1 MKQVIT
7 RFFVSKPITLIAL
20 RLAGVSLLFLATL
33 TMTNYYPIDLVG
45 EFELTRTILLL
56 LGAIVVA
63 GTDRSIIQFAGRLE
77 SDGRFDTFLGVYLN
91 SLKLIGLLCF
101 IILLVYVLIPVE
113 FYQNFFSDS
122 IIFKIIIS
130 LFFYAG
136 ATLNTEVFR
145 VFELNMW
152 AELYRGIFKY
162 ILLFCAAIY
171 LMNSSNQAF
180 IIDVFLFSFVILFVV
195 STFQIVPKIKNQN
208 WKSSFK
214 TFAIYKVSMP
224 MALTGLGFF
233 LLLSIDVILLKYIE
247 GNEAV
252 AVYAQPVKIIS
263 LIAMVQTT
271 LQASISKQLATC
283 FFKKDYRALGQL
295 IKKTTRTIAIIS
307 LPLVVILLFMPKF
320 LLSLFGSNYVEGSM
334 VLKVLLIGCVVNAI
348 CGCTSIYMDMTN
360 KQAQFRNIIFITIFI
375 NIILNLILIPI
386 YGIIG
391 AAIASSFCLV
401 FWNLAI
407 VFHVYKKDNL
417 NLVVH

>member
-1 MKQVIT
+1 MKQLIN
-7 RFFVSKPITLIAL
+7 RFIASDQITLIVL
-20 RLAGVSLLFLATL
+20 RLAGVGLLFLATL
-33 TMTNYYPIDLVG
+33 IMTNYYPQNLVG
-45 EFELTRTILLL
+45 EFELSRTILLL
-56 LGAIVVA
+56 TGAIVVA

-101 IILLVYVLIPVE
+101 IILLIYILIPVE
-113 FYQNFFSDS
+113 YYQNFFSDT

-145 VFELNMW
+145 VFESNMW

-195 STFQIVPKIKNQN
+195 STFQIVPKIKNQS

-214 TFAIYKVSMP
+214 TLDIYKVSMP

-233 LLLSIDVILLKYIE
+233 LLLSIDVILLKYFE
-247 GNEAV
+247 GNEDV

-263 LIAMVQTT
+263 LIAMIQTT
-271 LQASISKQLATC
+271 LQASISKQLATR
-283 FFKKDYRALGQL
+283 FFKKDYRALDQL

-307 LPLVVILLFMPKF
+307 LPLVIVLLFIPKF
-320 LLSLFGSNYVEGSM
+320 LLSLFGSDYIEGSYALM
-334 VLKVLLIGCVVNAI
+334 ILLVGCIVNAL
-348 CGCTSIYMDMTN
+348 CGCTSIYMNMTN
-360 KQAQFRNIIFITIFI
+360 KQSQFRNIIFITIFI

-391 AAIASSFCLV
+391 AAIASSICLI
-401 FWNLAI
+401 FWNLVI
-407 VFHVYKKDNL
+407 VFYVYKRDNIVL
-417 NLVVH
+417 AIH